1 MQLRHI
7 VATAEGRLDITD
19 VAEKRKID
27 EKEKYCEGRQ
37 WGFMAFAMNSLSGF
51 GSTMYQHFSTG
62 FKEKREEAVR
72 NGEPEWRIILEMKQ
86 LFEDISSAIQRRNYQ
101 MFADHA
107 VDALPAAPEPPDVDP
122 GAQHPC

>member
-1 MQLRHI
+1 
-7 VATAEGRLDITD
+7 
-19 VAEKRKID
+19 
-27 EKEKYCEGRQ
+27 
-37 WGFMAFAMNSLSGF
+37 
-51 GSTMYQHFSTG
+51 
-62 FKEKREEAVR
+62 
-72 NGEPEWRIILEMKQ
+72 MKQ